1 METPKRHMS
10 SLPTGTVTF
19 LFTDIEGST
28 RLLQQLGERYAEVLA
43 HYRQFVRSAV
53 QDRDGREVDT
63 QGDALFAAFPRAR
76 DAVAAA
82 VAAQRAIGAHAWP
95 ENLSLRVRMG
105 LHTGE
110 SLGVETGYVGMDVH
124 RAARICAAGHGGQIL
139 VSRTTRDLVADTLPD
154 GVTLRDLGEHRLKDL
169 AQPNHLFQVVA
180 PDLPTDFPSLKSLD
194 ALPNNLPR
202 QLTSFI
208 GREKEMAEVKRL
220 LSTAYLVTLTG
231 VGGSGKTRFAL
242 QVAAEVVDRY
252 SEGVWW
258 VQLASLSESS
268 LVPQA
273 VASALGIR
281 ETRGRSPMDALLD
294 DLRHK
299 KLLLV
304 LDNAEHLI
312 SACANLAD
320 TLLRGCAG
328 LRVLVTSREALRIEG
343 EHIYPL
349 PPLSLPS
356 PGMLLPV
363 ATLARVEAVR
373 LFVDRAIAA
382 RPSFALSEQNAAAA
396 LQICQR
402 LDGIPLALELAAAR
416 MRALSVEQI
425 ATRLDDQFRML
436 TDGSRTAL
444 PRHQTL
450 RATMDW
456 SYELLT
462 ESERLLYRR
471 LAVFG
476 GSFNLEAVEA
486 VFSGADLLEWTIL
499 DLLTRLV
506 EKSLVVTGDRAG
518 EVRYHLLEPARQY
531 ALGKLRETAEASDV
545 QTRHRDFFLALAEQ
559 GHLGLATAERMVW
572 QARVASDHDNI
583 RAALRWSID
592 HHSLEDSTRLGA
604 SMARFWASR
613 GLLNEGLAWLAELR
627 KLEDQ
632 ASPRARAGLL
642 SATGLLAF
650 EIGEQRQAA
659 EATEHALAI
668 FRHLGDRQGI
678 EVCLRLLG
686 MAELEI
692 GRYERAAALLDEAA
706 RLPRERGDID
716 AEAEAL
722 RQRGYLAVKQGDY
735 ALATKT
741 LERSLAMVR
750 QTGKRRSIGLATGH
764 LAQAYFYQGQSD
776 RAIAMLSEALDH
788 VQAVEH
794 GTGTAYFLNLLGL
807 ALVEKGDRQGAA
819 EAYGKC
825 ISLARATG
833 YKWAVAESLI
843 GIGALSAAKG
853 ETAVGA
859 RLLAAADTR
868 LAKMDY
874 MIPSAERT
882 YLDRLVG
889 SLRRSMAP
897 AEFEKASSQGRHMS
911 MEQAVESAQL
921 ALCDVER
928 AADSFPTGEA
938 TQPNDIDRRTP
949 QAVARKKSSPM
960 LSQREQ
966 QVAALVA
973 QGCTNR
979 EIAGTLS
986 IAEKTANAHI
996 QNILNKLGFNTR
1008 AQIAAWAA
1016 TRGLKSPDSK

>member
-1 METPKRHMS
+1 MS

-43 HYRQFVRSAV
+43 HYRRFVRSAV
-53 QDRDGREVDT
+53 QERGGREVDT

-76 DAVAAA
+76 DAVAAG

-110 SLGVETGYVGMDVH
+110 SLTIETGYVGMDVH
-124 RAARICAAGHGGQIL
+124 RAARICAAGHGGQVL
-139 VSRTTRDLVADTLPD
+139 VSRTTRDLVADMLPD
-154 GVTLRDLGEHRLKDL
+154 GVSLRDLGEHRLKDL
-169 AQPNHLFQVVA
+169 AHPHHLFQVVA
-180 PDLPTDFPSLKSLD
+180 ADLPADFPPLKTLD
-194 ALPNNLPR
+194 VLPNNLPR

-220 LSTAYLVTLTG
+220 LSAAYLVTLTG
-231 VGGSGKTRFAL
+231 VGGSGKTRLAL
-242 QVAAEVVDRY
+242 QVAAEVADRY
-252 SEGVWW
+252 SDGVWW
-258 VQLASLSESS
+258 VQLASLSEAS

-281 ETRGRSPMDALLD
+281 EQRGRSLMDALLD

-299 KLLLV
+299 RLLLV
-304 LDNAEHLI
+304 TDNAEHLI

-328 LRVLVTSREALRIEG
+328 LRILVTSREPLRIEG
-343 EHIYPL
+343 EHIYPV

-363 ATLARVEAVR
+363 GTLARSEAVR
-373 LFVDRAIAA
+373 LFVDRAVAA

-416 MRALSVEQI
+416 VKALSIEQI
-425 ATRLDDQFRML
+425 ATRLDDQFRLL
-436 TDGSRTAL
+436 TNGSRTAL

-462 ESERLLYRR
+462 EPERLLYRR

-476 GSFNLEAVEA
+476 GTFNLEAAEV
-486 VFSGADLLEWTIL
+486 VCSGAGLLESAIV

-506 EKSLVVTGDRAG
+506 EKSLVVADERAG
-518 EVRYHLLEPARQY
+518 EARYHLLEPARQY
-531 ALGKLRETAEASDV
+531 ALGKLRETTEASDV
-545 QTRHRDFFLALAEQ
+545 QARHRDFFLALAER
-559 GHLGLATAERMVW
+559 GHLALASAARMAW
-572 QARVASDHDNI
+572 QARVESDHDNI

-592 HHSLEDSTRLGA
+592 NRSLEEATRLGA

-627 KLEDQ
+627 KHEDQ
-632 ASPRARAGLL
+632 VSHRARAGLL
-642 SATGLLAF
+642 SGTGLLAF
-650 EIGEQRQAA
+650 EIGDQRQAA
-659 EATEHALAI
+659 EVTDYALAL
-668 FRHLGDRQGI
+668 FRQLGDRQGI

-692 GRYERAAALLDEAA
+692 GNYERAATLLDEAA
-706 RLPRERGDID
+706 KLPRESGDVE

-722 RQRGYLAVKQGDY
+722 RLRGYLAVKQGDY

-741 LERSLAMVR
+741 LERSLAVVR
-750 QTGKRRSIGLATGH
+750 QTGKRRSIGFAIGH

-776 RAIAMLSEALDH
+776 RAIAMLTEALDH
-788 VQAVEH
+788 LQAVEH
-794 GTGTAYFLNLLGL
+794 GTGTAYFLNHLGL
-807 ALVEKGDRQGAA
+807 ALLEKGDRQGAA
-819 EAYGKC
+819 EAYRKC
-825 ISLARATG
+825 ISLARKTG
-833 YKWAVAESLI
+833 YRWAVAEGLI

-853 ETAVGA
+853 ETALGA
-859 RLLAAADTR
+859 RLLTAADTL
-868 LAKMDY
+868 LAKIDY
-874 MIPSAERT
+874 KIPSDERT
-882 YLDRLVG
+882 YLDRLVD

-897 AEFEKASSQGRHMS
+897 DEFETASSQGRHMS

-921 ALCDVER
+921 ALSDAEH
-928 AADSFPTGEA
+928 AADSFPTGQA
-938 TQPNDIDRRTP
+938 PQPSSIDRRTP
-949 QAVARKKSSPM
+949 QVAPRKKSSPV
-960 LSQREQ
+960 LSQRERE
-966 QVAALVA
+966 VAALVA

-979 EIAGTLS
+979 EIAETLG

-996 QNILNKLGFNTR
+996 QNILNKLGFNSR

-1016 TRGLKSPDSK
+1016 TQGLKSPDSK